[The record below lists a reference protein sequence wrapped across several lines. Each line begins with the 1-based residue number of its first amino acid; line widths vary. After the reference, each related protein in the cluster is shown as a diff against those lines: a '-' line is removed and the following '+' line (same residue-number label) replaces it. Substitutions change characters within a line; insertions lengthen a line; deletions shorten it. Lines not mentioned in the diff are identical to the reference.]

1 MRADAPSLPRFDP
14 EKRESELM
22 ESNTKPKNEP
32 QRTIHH
38 TEGGG
43 HSVDAR
49 EILQSKRAQKLISEV
64 ASRLKVSRT
73 DGSPR

>member
-1 MRADAPSLPRFDP
+1 MCPRYPGSTP

-49 EILQSKRAQKLISEV
+49 EVLRSKRAQKLISEV
-64 ASRLKVSRT
+64 ASRLKVSRA
-73 DGSPR
+73 DSSPR

>member
-1 MRADAPSLPRFDP
+1 MRPRYP
-14 EKRESELM
+14 GSTSEKRESDLM

-32 QRTIHH
+32 PRTIHH